1 MLERIRNRLK
11 FYLERSLLRGA
22 HYRLLF
28 IAALLGLVSV
38 GAGTLVLIVTGD
50 FKSLGEATWWAFL
63 RLSDPGYL
71 GDDKGFM
78 LRTVSTVVT
87 ILGYILFMGSLVAI
101 MTQWLN
107 ETIANLEKGYTP
119 IAQKNHI
126 LILGWTNRTPNIV
139 LELFLSE
146 GRVKRFLRR
155 LGAKRLRIVILAE
168 QVTTKL
174 RYELKDYLRELW
186 DERRITFRSGS
197 SLRIEHLRRADYM
210 NASVIILPG
219 YDFELGELDE
229 ADMRTIKTLL
239 SISNH
244 GRLEGKKDLPFI
256 VAEIFDARKIPVAKT
271 TYKGKIEIL
280 ASDSVISLLIAQNV
294 RHNGLSHVYSELLGH
309 GEGNEIYVRECP
321 EFTGQR
327 LQDLVKAFP
336 KAILF
341 GVLRRDAS
349 GYKPVL
355 NPPGGFTLADKD
367 RLTFIA
373 EAYKDTEPLSGYTP
387 EPTEKGIHSGASEDK
402 LKRRILIMG
411 WNDKVPA
418 LIHEFDSY
426 ENVAFELDILSM
438 IPTAQREEK
447 LSRYNLHTELALV
460 RQLEGDYAAPS
471 DLVRI
476 NPAGYDNIIVLGCD
490 WLKSKEEADA
500 RTVHGYLMLR
510 EILTKHKEK
519 PEILVELLDPE
530 NHSLFEEAR
539 EEVLISPIILSHIL
553 AQVALRPDLNI
564 IFHELF
570 SSGGAEIYFR
580 SVDFFNIS
588 GRKVSFGELQEL
600 VALQGEIAL
609 GVKIHAYSE
618 TKTGGIELNP
628 DRDKSW
634 AFEADDEIV
643 VLTTYI

>member
-1 MLERIRNRLK
+1 MFERARNKLK
-11 FYLERSLLRGA
+11 FYLERLLLRGA
-22 HYRLLF
+22 HYRLLI
-28 IAALLGLVSV
+28 IAALLGLVSIV
-38 GAGTLVLIVTGD
+38 AGSLAMTATGD

-107 ETIANLEKGYTP
+107 ETITNLERGYTP
-119 IAQKNHI
+119 IFQKNHI

-139 LELFLSE
+139 LELLLSE

-155 LGAKRLRIVILAE
+155 HGAKRLRIVILAE

-174 RYELKDYLRELW
+174 RYELKDYLGEQW
-186 DERRITFRSGS
+186 NERRITFRSGS
-197 SLRIEHLRRADYM
+197 PLRIEHLRRADYM

-244 GRLEGKKDLPFI
+244 GCLEGKKDIPYL
-256 VAEIFDARKIPVAKT
+256 VAEIFDARKIPVAKA

-294 RHNGLSHVYSELLGH
+294 RHKGLSHVYSELLGH

-355 NPPGGFTLADKD
+355 NPPDGFILADKD
-367 RLTFIA
+367 RLAFIA
-373 EAYKDTEPLSGYTP
+373 QAYEDTEPLSSYTP
-387 EPTEKGIHSGASEDK
+387 EPTKKGTYSGASEER
-402 LKRRILIMG
+402 LKRRILVMG

-418 LIHEFDSY
+418 LIREFDSY
-426 ENVAFELDILSM
+426 ENEAFELDILSM

-447 LSRYNLHTELALV
+447 LSRYNLHTERVQV

-471 DLVRI
+471 DLERI
-476 NPAGYDNIIVLGCD
+476 NPAGYDNVLILGCD

-500 RTVHGYLMLR
+500 RTIHGYLLLR
-510 EILTKHKEK
+510 EILLHKEK
-519 PEILVELLDPE
+519 PEILIELLDPE
-530 NHSLFEEAR
+530 NHSLFEDIR

-609 GVKIHAYSE
+609 GVKIYAYSG

-634 AFEADDEIV
+634 TFEADDEIV
-643 VLTTYI
+643 VLTTYV